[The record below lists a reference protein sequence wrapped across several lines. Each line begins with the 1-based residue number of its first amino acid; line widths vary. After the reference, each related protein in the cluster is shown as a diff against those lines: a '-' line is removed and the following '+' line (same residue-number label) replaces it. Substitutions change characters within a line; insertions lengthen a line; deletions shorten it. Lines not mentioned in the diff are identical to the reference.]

1 MTETIALTIVLTRAT
16 RKTKVGAKTRTNTT
30 KRTIKTTELTN
41 NNNNSLHLLLPV
53 GVSVQEEQEPS
64 IQEEFGNL
72 DNEVGP
78 ITRKIKFY
86 SIRLTE

>member
-1 MTETIALTIVLTRAT
+1 MTETIASTIVLTRAT

-41 NNNNSLHLLLPV
+41 NWCFSSRRRTIDQR
-53 GVSVQEEQEPS
+53 GIW
-64 IQEEFGNL
+64 IQNL